1 MTNRWDRRLT
11 LQEEAGSNKNGSG
24 VSRSG
29 AAAVIVPKII
39 GALAVAF
46 LSVLSSSH
54 LLAAAAP
61 AHARLS
67 QVRRRVAAPAAVAPA
82 AAAVAAVAADHKHPA
97 LSLFDRVLD
106 LQVRHREAA

>member
-1 MTNRWDRRLT
+1 MHKQKRLRSFTFRSRWCYCFKI
-11 LQEEAGSNKNGSG
+11 N
-24 VSRSG
+24 
-29 AAAVIVPKII
+29 AAP
-39 GALAVAF
+39 GVAF

-82 AAAVAAVAADHKHPA
+82 AAAAAVAADHKHPA